1 MKLSI
6 LPSLLL
12 ATLATACVQEGRAC
26 AAGGDKCCL
35 RRSRGQSPEPA
46 DAHRRS
52 RCAAPAAPAATAP
65 AAGTQPNNGGAM
77 GEQPNNGNNGNGQA
91 PAMSDGTNAGQPA
104 NTSQGMFP
112 VGNNQGMNN
121 VNQANPGNAGS
132 PFYIV
137 PLLNAAVPVGSCP
150 GRLNDVANL

>member
-35 RRSRGQSPEPA
+35 RRSCVSSTKGSALGFCVSLDAASLLNQPMPIVVPA
-46 DAHRRS
+46 AP
-52 RCAAPAAPAATAP
+52 APAAPAATAP

-137 PLLNAAVPVGSCP
+137 PTE
-150 GRLNDVANL
+150 D